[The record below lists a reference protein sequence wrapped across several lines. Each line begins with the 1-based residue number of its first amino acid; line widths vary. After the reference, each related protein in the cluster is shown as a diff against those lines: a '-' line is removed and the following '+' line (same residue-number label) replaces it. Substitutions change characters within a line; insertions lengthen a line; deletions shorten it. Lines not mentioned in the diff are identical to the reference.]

1 MKGRVEALP
10 GRIRFDLV
18 FPVAFAIAGSCA
30 AATNHVLATAAEILS
45 LPADHAARGIAVSIS
60 GIVTVAESNW
70 KGRFFVQDSTGGVFV
85 NNESEPGPVPGD
97 LVQVSGASHIG
108 GYAPDIIRPHWK
120 KLGTASLPEPRRVS
134 VDRLMC
140 GAEDGQRVEVCGAVR
155 SAQTGDA
162 GLELELVSG
171 GYRFRVLS
179 LVSTNL
185 NPNSLVGATLRVR
198 GTAAAIFNFP
208 TRQLLNV
215 VLFVPQQSD
224 FIIDQPPDAAV
235 SREPFTPLNGVTQY
249 RRNNSPAARIRV
261 QGVVTYQRPGNDI
274 FLHDETGG
282 LQVKCRETNSFAAGE
297 IVEAIGFPVVEG
309 FLPALQ
315 DAILSRKNRTESP
328 VVPQKVS
335 LADLLEGRHHS
346 DVVSVQG
353 KLLDRSLRSLR
364 TADLSGSGTNEHVL
378 TLQSSNILFSVEAPA
393 TSQFAGLASIPIGS
407 TLEVS
412 GICLLQARDANWI
425 ETIQLLPLEAASI
438 RILQRPGWWTPER
451 TRLGFG
457 IFVAVSL
464 VGAGVLYGL
473 HRIRLARMSA
483 RMNLLVETQSKERKR
498 IAQELHDTLL
508 QGFTG
513 IGLKLDAVTH
523 SLPPSLTATKEQ
535 LQNLLE
541 RSDEYLIEA
550 RRAVWK
556 LRSPSLEDLNDLSEA
571 LKKVS
576 ERAIQGSGIRLYF
589 RTSGAARKLPEA
601 VEDNLLRICEE
612 GVANAAMHARPTKVE
627 VVLEYTS
634 NQLRLRVRDDGCGFD
649 PGGLDGA
656 MDGHFGLMGIRDRAK
671 SMGGSLTLN
680 SKPGHGTEII
690 VTVRLNGSG

>member
-1 MKGRVEALP
+1 M
-10 GRIRFDLV
+10 
-18 FPVAFAIAGSCA
+18 
-30 AATNHVLATAAEILS
+30 
-45 LPADHAARGIAVSIS
+45 
-60 GIVTVAESNW
+60 
-70 KGRFFVQDSTGGVFV
+70 
-85 NNESEPGPVPGD
+85 NNETEPGPVPGD
-97 LVQVSGASHIG
+97 VVQVSGASHIG
-108 GYAPDIIRPHWK
+108 GYAPDIIGPHWK
-120 KLGTASLPEPRRVS
+120 KFGTAPLPEPRRVS

-140 GAEDGQRVEVCGAVR
+140 GAEDGQRVEVSGVVR

-185 NPNSLVGATLRVR
+185 DPNSLVGATVRVR

-215 VLFVPQQSD
+215 VMFVPQQSD
-224 FIIDQPPDAAV
+224 FIMDQMPDAAV
-235 SREPFTPLNGVTQY
+235 SREPLIALNRVAQY

-274 FLHDETGG
+274 FLHDESGG
-282 LQVKCRETNSFAAGE
+282 LQVKCRETNNFAVGE
-297 IVEAIGFPVVEG
+297 IVEAIGFPVVEH
-309 FLPALQ
+309 FHPVLE
-315 DAILSRKNRTESP
+315 DAILSRKNQTESP

-335 LADLLEGRHHS
+335 IADLLEGRHHS

-378 TLQSSNILFSVEAPA
+378 TLQSTNILFSVEAPA

-457 IFVAVSL
+457 ILVAVSL
-464 VGAGVLYGL
+464 VGAGALYGL

-483 RMNLLVETQSKERKR
+483 RMNLLVEIQSKERKR

-513 IGLKLDAVTH
+513 IGLKLDALTDN
-523 SLPPSLTATKEQ
+523 LPPALAATKLQLKKILEQ
-535 LQNLLE
+535 
-541 RSDEYLIEA
+541 SDEYLVEA
-550 RRAVWK
+550 RRAVWQ
-556 LRSPSLEDLNDLSEA
+556 LRSPSLEKLEHFSES
-571 LKKVS
+571 LRKVS
-576 ERAIQGSGIRLYF
+576 ERAIEGTDVQLRF
-589 RTSGAARKLPEA
+589 KTSGAACKLAPV

-612 GVANAAMHARPTKVE
+612 AIANAVKHARPTKVE
-627 VVLEYTS
+627 VVLEYTLK
-634 NQLRLRVRDDGCGFD
+634 QLQLRVRDDGSGFD
-649 PGGLDGA
+649 PRGQDGA
-656 MDGHFGLMGIRDRAK
+656 KDGHLGLMGIRDRSK
-671 SMGGSLTLN
+671 SMGGSLSLT
-680 SKPGHGTEII
+680 SRPGQGTELQ
-690 VTVRLNGSG
+690 VTIPLPS